1 MIHLLCVLRS
11 HGEMHTLRLPEDMSE
26 GITLNRLPEEI
37 RSRICELGQII
48 PGMST
53 IYITQELLNI
63 DPNFNLCLI
72 HELAQVFY
80 DTPSDMARLFTS
92 PELPIHLVILC
103 GMSNVIFSRMG
114 RESTEGDR
122 IHCDRLSNCV
132 HIGRYYVIHPTCT
145 NLPEYND
152 NESMLRS
159 LLSMHSKL
167 NIGEVFSLAR
177 RIMRYRDGLDPD
189 LRILVELAMYSDV
202 VSVVWESY
210 NDRYGYYMDVHCRNR
225 KTANRICGLLGA
237 DLGQPKC
244 VSRGVYRIELSAL
257 HLNRYNRVEAII
269 KHIRTEFMRG
279 FREMCLV
286 D

>member
-1 MIHLLCVLRS
+1 MIHLLCLLRS
-11 HGEMHTLRLPEDMSE
+11 HEEMHTLRLPEDISEGITLNRLPEDISE

-37 RSRICELGQII
+37 RFKICELGQII

-63 DPNFNLCLI
+63 DPNFNVCLI

-189 LRILVELAMYSDV
+189 LRILVELAMYSDMDITWMFIV
-202 VSVVWESY
+202 GTGRQLIEYVNYWEL
-210 NDRYGYYMDVHCRNR
+210 
-225 KTANRICGLLGA
+225 I
-237 DLGQPKC
+237 
-244 VSRGVYRIELSAL
+244 
-257 HLNRYNRVEAII
+257 
-269 KHIRTEFMRG
+269 
-279 FREMCLV
+279 
-286 D
+286 